1 MQCIQDYRLPRLK
14 EEGKQGA
21 HRSVAGHVLMP
32 WGRKVSSR
40 KTFAEQT
47 NQSRALLSR
56 EQGLFDQGKQERISH
71 CDRCLYVD
79 GLLQGVLEKSKEIL
93 IAFP

>member
-1 MQCIQDYRLPRLK
+1 ML
-14 EEGKQGA
+14 
-21 HRSVAGHVLMP
+21 VP

-40 KTFAEQT
+40 KTFGEQT

-56 EQGLFDQGKQERISH
+56 EQGLFDQGKLKRISN
-71 CDRCLYVD
+71 CDRCLCVE
-79 GLLQGVLEKSKEIL
+79 GLLQGALEKSKEIL

>member
-1 MQCIQDYRLPRLK
+1 MLIL
-14 EEGKQGA
+14 
-21 HRSVAGHVLMP
+21 

-40 KTFAEQT
+40 KAFGEQT

-56 EQGLFDQGKQERISH
+56 EQGLFDQGKLKRISN
-71 CDRCLYVD
+71 CDRCLYVE